1 MKQSKRIDIHAR
13 LLNLGLSKIT
23 AIAICLLG
31 LIVLTYFYALPPI
44 AEKSAALIPE
54 SFDNEI
60 GTMFMDAFLN
70 ENNIDTTKTKY
81 LEQFA
86 AELDLKNEKPLRFIV
101 VESKEVNAFAIPN
114 GQIVVFSGI
123 LKIWKVLTN
132 LLHYL
137 ATKHHTLITDIP

>member
-86 AELDLKNEKPLRFIV
+86 AELDLKNENHF
-101 VESKEVNAFAIPN
+101 
-114 GQIVVFSGI
+114 G
-123 LKIWKVLTN
+123 
-132 LLHYL
+132 LLL
-137 ATKHHTLITDIP
+137 